1 MIGSNLQQN
10 RTSYILSR
18 NLDAESCCDQF
29 YCMKGNIAWT
39 NRSYDILFMC
49 DVIYPTMQYYNMDT
63 ATWFNN
69 KLTSLIYDGDRA
81 VDWTQAK
88 MMEGSSATN

>member
-1 MIGSNLQQN
+1 
-10 RTSYILSR
+10 
-18 NLDAESCCDQF
+18 
-29 YCMKGNIAWT
+29 
-39 NRSYDILFMC
+39 
-49 DVIYPTMQYYNMDT
+49 MDT

-88 MMEGSSATN
+88 MIEGSSANKQDEVAGRGQERRIIRQKKKLKTQKLIQKNT

>member
-1 MIGSNLQQN
+1 MW
-10 RTSYILSR
+10 R
-18 NLDAESCCDQF
+18 
-29 YCMKGNIAWT
+29 
-39 NRSYDILFMC
+39 C
-49 DVIYPTMQYYNMDT
+49 DVIYPTTQYFNMDT

-88 MMEGSSATN
+88 TIKEGSSATNKTR

>member
-1 MIGSNLQQN
+1 
-10 RTSYILSR
+10 
-18 NLDAESCCDQF
+18 
-29 YCMKGNIAWT
+29 
-39 NRSYDILFMC
+39 
-49 DVIYPTMQYYNMDT
+49 MDT

-88 MMEGSSATN
+88 TMEGSSATNMTRWLEGDRRRTIGEEAWHEIHLEIEGAGEKKKKKKLKVR